1 MDPRPQ
7 SHDRFAREVTLTPEI
22 VGQFAQLA
30 GDTNP
35 IHHDSEFAA
44 LTRFKK
50 LVASGT
56 HTSALLGA
64 LTASHFSQYGA
75 MLGLEF
81 WYQYKRPVFA
91 DEKIRLEWLIISV
104 RPSNRLN
111 GYIVDLR
118 GRILNE
124 LGQTAVGA
132 KGRVLVVDQL

>member
-1 MDPRPQ
+1 
-7 SHDRFAREVTLTPEI
+7 
-22 VGQFAQLA
+22 
-30 GDTNP
+30 
-35 IHHDSEFAA
+35 
-44 LTRFKK
+44 
-50 LVASGT
+50 
-56 HTSALLGA
+56 
-64 LTASHFSQYGA
+64 

-118 GRILNE
+118 GRILNV

>member
-1 MDPRPQ
+1 
-7 SHDRFAREVTLTPEI
+7 
-22 VGQFAQLA
+22 
-30 GDTNP
+30 
-35 IHHDSEFAA
+35 
-44 LTRFKK
+44 
-50 LVASGT
+50 
-56 HTSALLGA
+56 
-64 LTASHFSQYGA
+64 

>member
-1 MDPRPQ
+1 MEPRPQ
-7 SHDRFAREVTLTPEI
+7 SHDRFAREVTLTPEV

-104 RPSNRLN
+104 RPGNRLN

>member
-1 MDPRPQ
+1 MEPRPQ
-7 SHDRFAREVTLTPEI
+7 SHDRFAREVTLTPEV

>member
-1 MDPRPQ
+1 MQPRPQ
-7 SHDRFAREVTLTPEI
+7 PHDRFAAEVTLTPDI
-22 VGQFAQLA
+22 VGQFARLA
-30 GDTNP
+30 GDSNP
-35 IHHDSEFAA
+35 IHHDPDYVAM
-44 LTRFKK
+44 TRFKK

-91 DEKIRLEWLIISV
+91 DETIRLEWLIVSA
-104 RPSNRLN
+104 RPSASLK

-118 GRILNE
+118 GRVVNE
-124 LGQTAVGA
+124 VGETAVGA

>member
-1 MDPRPQ
+1 
-7 SHDRFAREVTLTPEI
+7 
-22 VGQFAQLA
+22 
-30 GDTNP
+30 
-35 IHHDSEFAA
+35 
-44 LTRFKK
+44 
-50 LVASGT
+50 
-56 HTSALLGA
+56 LLGA

-104 RPSNRLN
+104 RPGNRLN